1 MTGATDAYAVKSRR
15 SPVRWWIAQRTLE
28 RGSLLASFDV
38 VLQARAIQQN
48 IRVLERPQYAH
59 HHEITGAE
67 LSPLKPLFPSKR
79 IAQLL
84 EPLTEMTNA
93 AGGDTGFDRINR
105 CKHPH
110 DGTRARIRFI
120 GKEAGETLC
129 YVKHDRTGFEKNEI
143 ALLVDRHL
151 AEWLH
156 FQIFGA
162 AHLGKSQVP

>member
-1 MTGATDAYAVKSRR
+1 MTDAYAIKSRR
-15 SPVRWWIAQRTLE
+15 SPVRWWIAQCTLE

-38 VLQARAIQQN
+38 VLQARTIQQN
-48 IRVLERPQYAH
+48 IRVLKRPQYAH

-84 EPLTEMTNA
+84 EPLTEISDA
-93 AGGDTGFDRINR
+93 ARRDTGLDRVDG

-110 DGTRARIRFI
+110 DGARARIRFI
-120 GKEAGETLC
+120 RKEAGETLC
-129 YVKHDRTGFEKNEI
+129 YVKHNRTGFEKNEI

-151 AEWLH
+151 AERLH

-162 AHLGKSQVP
+162 AHLGKSQMP